1 MRDTEFTP
9 GPWRL
14 GYGHAVVADSTEG
27 LTIRGSTE
35 PEYYGG
41 NMIAESV
48 APANCHLISAAPE
61 LYEEHESWSKILGE
75 VFVMLQQENFSE
87 AENHLYLAVT
97 VDFSTGSPIAISE
110 AMAKARGEKS

>member
-1 MRDTEFTP
+1 MTDTKFTP

-14 GYGHAVVADSTEG
+14 GYGHTVVADSTEG

-48 APANCHLISAAPE
+48 ASANCHLISAAPE
-61 LYEEHESWSKILGE
+61 LYEALRNIVESGEIPYCQTSPLVVAAKTALSK
-75 VFVMLQQENFSE
+75 
-87 AENHLYLAVT
+87 
-97 VDFSTGSPIAISE
+97 
-110 AMAKARGEKS
+110 AKGDTE

>member
-1 MRDTEFTP
+1 MSDTEFTP

-14 GYGHAVVADSTEG
+14 GYGHTVVADSTEG
-27 LTIRGSTE
+27 LTIRGSIE

-61 LYEEHESWSKILGE
+61 LYAALDLALSH
-75 VFVMLQQENFSE
+75 MSE
-87 AENHLYLAVT
+87 PDCVIWRDIQSRAKSAL
-97 VDFSTGSPIAISE
+97 
-110 AMAKARGEKS
+110 AKARGETQ

>member
-1 MRDTEFTP
+1 MSDTEFTP

-14 GYGHAVVADSTEG
+14 GYGHTVVADSTEG

-61 LYEEHESWSKILGE
+61 LYAALDLALSH
-75 VFVMLQQENFSE
+75 MSE
-87 AENHLYLAVT
+87 PDCVIWRDIQSRAKSAL
-97 VDFSTGSPIAISE
+97 
-110 AMAKARGEKS
+110 AKARGETQ

>member
-1 MRDTEFTP
+1 MSDTEFTP

-14 GYGHAVVADSTEG
+14 GYAHAVVADSTEG
-27 LTIRGSTE
+27 LTIRGSIK

-61 LYEEHESWSKILGE
+61 LYEALQGTVRILDA
-75 VFVMLQQENFSE
+75 LLSE
-87 AENHLYLAVT
+87 G
-97 VDFSTGSPIAISE
+97 FTGYVEDSRKVKA
-110 AMAKARGEKS
+110 ALAKARGEQKQEKSQ

>member
-1 MRDTEFTP
+1 MSDTEFTP

-61 LYEEHESWSKILGE
+61 LYEALSRCKFDSLNMTFADLEFCK
-75 VFVMLQQENFSE
+75 
-87 AENHLYLAVT
+87 A
-97 VDFSTGSPIAISE
+97 
-110 AMAKARGEKS
+110 AMAKARGENS

>member
-1 MRDTEFTP
+1 MSDTEFTP

-61 LYEEHESWSKILGE
+61 LYEALEIILADYWELSES
-75 VFVMLQQENFSE
+75 VDNE
-87 AENHLYLAVT
+87 AQMYADT
-97 VDFSTGSPIAISE
+97 VISRSR
-110 AMAKARGEKS
+110 AALAKARGEKS